1 MYILS
6 SSTRLYV
13 ACEQA
18 LWGTLVVGR
27 GGGGG
32 GLRRACLQARLY
44 VLFRDM
50 NE

>member
-32 GLRRACLQARLY
+32 GFGELACRLD
-44 VLFRDM
+44 FTFCFGI
-50 NE
+50 